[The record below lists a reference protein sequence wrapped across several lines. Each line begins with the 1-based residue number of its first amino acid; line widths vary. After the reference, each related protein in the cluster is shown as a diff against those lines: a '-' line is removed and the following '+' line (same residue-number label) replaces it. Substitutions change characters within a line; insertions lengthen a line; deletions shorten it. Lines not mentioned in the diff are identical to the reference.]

1 MRFLKM
7 ENEQV
12 LQKLKLVKSMLLKGF
27 TFVLFERGG
36 GAGIV
41 STILNSKCLSVL

>member
-27 TFVLFERGG
+27 TFVLFEGRGRESFQQSSIQN
-36 GAGIV
+36 A
-41 STILNSKCLSVL
+41 